1 MTGGEDQFD
10 FSFLGENFDEP
21 EGTTSTGNEEQ
32 PSVPAVQTDAR
43 STSGR
48 STAKDVE
55 RLSQPAAGT
64 QPTATQTTQSQTQ
77 EQVDTNVTP
86 IVNTPYFV
94 NSRGDVTDRNGNVLA
109 HHGNERRLFY
119 AAQRGQ
125 ETIAN
130 LTAELERVKVSQVQ
144 GGEADRMAQQHGLT
158 SDEVRESMGI
168 VAEFKRN
175 PAAAARNVVERAMAL
190 GHSLQDILGSNAQ
203 EAVETGA
210 IQRMLDL
217 KLKPITD
224 QFTTQQREQQSDFE
238 AHQAMTAFLNA
249 HEHSNIHADAISR
262 LMQSNQFTPERAYYE
277 LRQWAAVR
285 GLDFSKPLGPQV
297 AALANGS
304 AQQPQVNGQQP
315 RVAPMVRSA
324 GSGVATAPV
333 TDQPVV
339 YSEHDDWKS
348 ILRREIAAQQ

>member
-1 MTGGEDQFD
+1 MTGGEEQFD
-10 FSFLGENFDEP
+10 FSFLGENFDEDSTNTADSPSRSEQQREVAQPNERNTAESVRRLAQEPTETQTGQAP
-21 EGTTSTGNEEQ
+21 E
-32 PSVPAVQTDAR
+32 
-43 STSGR
+43 
-48 STAKDVE
+48 
-55 RLSQPAAGT
+55 
-64 QPTATQTTQSQTQ
+64 ATQQQ
-77 EQVDTNVTP
+77 QVDTNLTP

-94 NSRGDVTDRNGNVLA
+94 NSRGDITDRNGGVLA

-210 IQRMLDL
+210 IQRMLDA

-224 QFTTQQREQQSDFE
+224 QFTTQQRQQQTDFE
-238 AHQAMTAFLNA
+238 AQQAMTAFLNA
-249 HEHSNIHADAISR
+249 HEYSNIHANAISR

-297 AALANGS
+297 AALANES

-315 RVAPMVRSA
+315 RVAPMVRGA
-324 GSGVATAPV
+324 GSGTAATAPV
-333 TDQPVV
+333 TDQPVA
-339 YSEHDDWKS
+339 YSEHDDWKT